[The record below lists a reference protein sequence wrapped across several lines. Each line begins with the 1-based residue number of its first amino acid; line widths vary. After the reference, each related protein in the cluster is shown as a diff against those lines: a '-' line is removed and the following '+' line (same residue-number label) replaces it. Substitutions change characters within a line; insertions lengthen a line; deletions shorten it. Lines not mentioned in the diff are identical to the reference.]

1 MTASTTRYSGLIRIV
16 YCFVLL
22 TIAAGC
28 TTTGVIDPNQ
38 ATIEPNSSVVAFS
51 VNTRKLSEYATP
63 IRPRQLH
70 LQYGTE
76 SVPIRLR
83 GGKTGLQRI
92 LLEVPA
98 QAVLFS
104 QFELV
109 AGTGIFSDHY
119 LIDNGQSMQ
128 LTQGEITYL
137 GRIEIEDVKFEEND
151 DGSPGKPTAVKLVFA
166 DALEDDQ
173 FAWEQ
178 QYKLFQNRV
187 PDKQIVGNW
196 AGGDYYSTLWV
207 KEWTPIYT
215 GHNRG
220 HSRYSGGRPPGPPMG
235 GQQDRQPRNNSS
247 PHN

>member
-1 MTASTTRYSGLIRIV
+1 MTASTFGYSGLIRIV

-22 TIAAGC
+22 TITAGC
-28 TTTGVIDPNQ
+28 TTTGVIDPKQ
-38 ATIEPNSSVVAFS
+38 TTIDPNSSVVAFS

-76 SVPIRLR
+76 LVPIRLSE
-83 GGKTGLQRI
+83 GKAGLQRI

-119 LIDNGQSMQ
+119 LIDDGQPME

-137 GRIEIEDVKFEEND
+137 GRIEIEDVEFNENT
-151 DGSPGKPTAVKLVFA
+151 DGSLGEPNAVKLVFS
-166 DALEDDQ
+166 DAFEDDQ

-187 PDKQIVGNW
+187 PNQQVVGNW
-196 AGGDYYSTLWV
+196 AGQDYLDLGP
-207 KEWTPIYT
+207 KEWSNSSTQN
-215 GHNRG
+215 NRG
-220 HSRYSGGRPPGPPMG
+220 RPGYGIERPPMRGPSDTG
-235 GQQDRQPRNNSS
+235 PRD
-247 PHN
+247 